1 MSKLK
6 LNRRETISLAGAA
19 LTAQT
24 IFAPLPKALA
34 VELDMMIF
42 FAFDTAELT
51 PTQKKIAEAIK
62 RRIKPR
68 AKVTFTGHCDGAESE
83 PDALG
88 LSRAVAVLQ
97 VLAATGLPA
106 GVQLTAVSAGKT
118 KPLVRPPAN
127 GKEPQNRRVDVTIE

>member
-6 LNRRETISLAGAA
+6 LNRREIIGLAGAT

-24 IFAPLPKALA
+24 TFAPLPNALA
-34 VELDMMIF
+34 VEPNMMIF

-51 PTQKKIAEAIK
+51 PSEKKAVEAIK

-68 AKVTFTGHCDGAESE
+68 AKLIFTGHCDGAESE

-88 LSRAVAVLQ
+88 LARAIEVLR
-97 VLAATGLPA
+97 VLAATGLPP
-106 GVQLTAVSAGKT
+106 GVRLTATSLGKS
-118 KPLVRPPAN
+118 KPLVKPPAD